1 MARAKLVRY
10 PMETLLSEHRFLK
23 RIFIPPPQSFDRVLG
38 PRGLLVLSRFHCVTF
53 GKDYLLRYAR
63 NET

>member
-1 MARAKLVRY
+1 
-10 PMETLLSEHRFLK
+10 MEALLSKHRFPK
-23 RIFIPPPQSFDRVLG
+23 RIFLPPPLSFDRVLG
-38 PRGLLVLSRFHCVTF
+38 PRGLLVPSRFHRVTF